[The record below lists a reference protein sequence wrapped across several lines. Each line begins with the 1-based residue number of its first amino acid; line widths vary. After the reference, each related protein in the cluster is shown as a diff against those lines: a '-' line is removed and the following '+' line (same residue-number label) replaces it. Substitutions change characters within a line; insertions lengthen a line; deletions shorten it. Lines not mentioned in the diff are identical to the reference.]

1 MGTPNRAEYELL
13 DIGAKRCFGKEK
25 SQQVMMGMGNTKNTS
40 NIANMMIRFRFGRCS
55 VQVLEIAD
63 LGV

>member
-40 NIANMMIRFRFGRCS
+40 NHSKYDDQIQIW
-55 VQVLEIAD
+55 
-63 LGV
+63 